1 MLFCSAYP
9 QNFFICSKNSI
20 KLMQYFKLS
29 LLASVTVCSEL
40 LLVNRN
46 LFDYDYKKRQQHL
59 VIVDKHDVIWDL
71 TKATSCHH

>member
-1 MLFCSAYP
+1 
-9 QNFFICSKNSI
+9 
-20 KLMQYFKLS
+20 MQYFKLS